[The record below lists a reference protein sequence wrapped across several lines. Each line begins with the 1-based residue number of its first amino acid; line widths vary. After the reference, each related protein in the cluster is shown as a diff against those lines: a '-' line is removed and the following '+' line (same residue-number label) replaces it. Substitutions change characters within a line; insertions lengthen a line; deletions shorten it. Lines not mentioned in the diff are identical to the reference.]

1 MTRTRS
7 LVALL
12 CVLCVV
18 SSVTVVAQPPPSRAR
33 GYWLSLAA
41 GGFVVPEG
49 QRAVDLL
56 LEMNTLLTSPD
67 PVLRDEV
74 AYAAA
79 ERWILRDKR
88 LSPADLRRLIEQWT
102 GNLDV
107 GLGESGTDRVFGRT
121 FSALCLSLVAAF
133 DLTSSFMTP
142 VEAQALFD
150 RTLDYFQRERDLRG
164 YDPKRGWMHSVAHT
178 SDVLKFLA
186 RNPKLPRGTDT
197 RLLAAVAAKIDSA
210 ETVFTWGE
218 NERLAL
224 ALHAA
229 VRRPDADGAALEAW
243 TKRWVEAHQ
252 GLWAGGPRIEP
263 RQFARVENAK
273 QVMRSLYTALSLDAA
288 PSPAGASAA
297 KAVLARLGQMR

>member
-1 MTRTRS
+1 MTRTGS

-12 CVLCVV
+12 LVV
-18 SSVTVVAQPPPSRAR
+18 FAASSVTAVAQPSSRAR

-56 LEMNTLLTSPD
+56 LEMNTLLSSPD

-88 LSPADLRRLIEQWT
+88 LSPADLRRVIEQWT

-142 VEAQALFD
+142 VEAQALLD

-210 ETVFTWGE
+210 EAVFTWGE
-218 NERLAL
+218 NERMAA

-243 TKRWVEAHQ
+243 LKRWVEAHQ
-252 GLWAGGPRIEP
+252 GLWAGGPRVEP
-263 RQFARVENAK
+263 RQFARVENAR
-273 QVMRSLYTALSLDAA
+273 QVMRSLYTALSLDAT
-288 PSPAGASAA
+288 PSSAGAPVS
-297 KAVLARLGQMR
+297 KAVLSALAKMR